1 MYCVCIVNRHIR
13 LLNPLLSCPKT
24 SVYLDENRLGV
35 EGNSLQP
42 VSCEDTS
49 PSTDWG
55 QRMPKKILA
64 ADQEQT
70 PKADILGKAW
80 YGEFQLLCTTYA
92 SDEVVMQV
100 RVPGGTWNN
109 AKFNGRDIKLTA
121 AGEVLDVKLVKDYEY
136 QLMTANDGA
145 EVFIAKHDP
154 HG

>member
-1 MYCVCIVNRHIR
+1 
-13 LLNPLLSCPKT
+13 
-24 SVYLDENRLGV
+24 
-35 EGNSLQP
+35 
-42 VSCEDTS
+42 
-49 PSTDWG
+49 
-55 QRMPKKILA
+55 MPKKILA
-64 ADQEQT
+64 ADQDRT
-70 PKADILGKAW
+70 PDPDILGKAW